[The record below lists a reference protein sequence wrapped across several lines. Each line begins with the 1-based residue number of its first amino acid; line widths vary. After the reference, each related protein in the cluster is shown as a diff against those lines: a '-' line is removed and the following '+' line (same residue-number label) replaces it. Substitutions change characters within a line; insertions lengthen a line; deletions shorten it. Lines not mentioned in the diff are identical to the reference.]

1 MTLDP
6 TNRWD
11 PATFESEGGAVDDV
25 TQTNGKRAARAH
37 ATLERYE
44 QLQDGWPD
52 NASVTDLLSDL
63 MHWCHRDGTNFDEA
77 LKLARMH
84 YRAETAHRR
93 SRAAQKTALK
103 RRQQKR
109 SAAVLVRV
117 R

>member
-6 TNRWD
+6 PNRWD

-25 TQTNGKRAARAH
+25 TQTNGKRATRANV
-37 ATLERYE
+37 TLERYK
-44 QLQDGWPD
+44 QLSDSWRGRD
-52 NASVTDLLSDL
+52 EEVTDLLADL
-63 MHWCHRDGTNFDEA
+63 MHLCHREGTNFGEA

-84 YRAETAHRR
+84 YRAESAHRR
-93 SRAAQKTALK
+93 SRAAQKALK

-109 SAAVLVRV
+109 SAAVLVLV